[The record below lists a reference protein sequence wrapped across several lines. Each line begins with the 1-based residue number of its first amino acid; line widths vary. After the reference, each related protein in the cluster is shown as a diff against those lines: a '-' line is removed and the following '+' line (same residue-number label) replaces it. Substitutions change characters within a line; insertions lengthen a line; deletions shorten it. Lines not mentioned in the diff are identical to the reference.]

1 MGCVQTSGK
10 PETLHLTWAADAK
23 GYNPTE
29 LGLLTTYIDQTIAW
43 LGTIGYTDGDV
54 CCYRVGIPV
63 LPSGNTTFIEELY
76 TLELPENDYIM
87 NSVEIDMIK
96 ITAKGTCHTG
106 FNNTYTYK
114 STYNHKILANYFI
127 DGVNNATEYITPP
140 IKGPFHITFPGFMV
154 TPRYTYIDEPEYN
167 CNVSKYAGL
176 NAQYDG
182 VRQTSLPTIE
192 IPSYVVKCFNMIAQ
206 NMQLVS
212 ELSETSTGEKKG
224 DLVYLSIPKLIHK
237 LTLAKTRSD
246 EKFFNE
252 YYEDLHYIMTE
263 TGLDQ
268 AFKDLKYGGMLEKL
282 DLIIRVPASYENEK
296 LLRSYLE
303 DKDVAIHCNKTLT
316 TITDADRNT
325 YFNYVFEARMVDEE
339 AYTDKGISDHTKKD
353 MLLDVDILNEALN
366 RIKAISDSNYQTI
379 SNDDLWTVN
388 QWFDTSYIKTDIG
401 SIKALTNPNYSMTKG
416 CKFQETSLGTDG
428 KAAYTDENGVY
439 HEAVPAT
446 DSYTYN
452 VYRHYHVRASWLD
465 AADYARVSAIFWTGF
480 DISTSTDTR
489 CDFDMI
495 IIIIIIIYLAYQSG
509 GAIDPES
516 GMTIAQMLI
525 YGSAIISIG
534 LTIGAFG
541 TGKTA
546 RNMAIL
552 AALMSLGGSSGI
564 NYTTAAGWTATN
576 LYTVGFA
583 LSVAGTGLAVYQT
596 LETFKFDEDMA
607 ELTAELAVLNAASMY
622 ESDLR
627 FVYEDSYR
635 WPQTMVEKDPYDS
648 IRNIYEPFTTYKTK
662 GFSTV

>member
-76 TLELPENDYIM
+76 TLELPENDYII

-212 ELSETSTGEKKG
+212 EISETSTGEKKG

-268 AFKDLKYGGMLEKL
+268 AFKDLKYGGMIDKL
-282 DLIIRVPASYENEK
+282 DMIIRIPASYENEK

-303 DKDVAIHCNKTLT
+303 DKDVAIYCNKTLT

-325 YFNYVFEARMVDEE
+325 YFNYVFEARMVNEE
-339 AYTDKGISDHTKKD
+339 AYTDKGISDHAKKD

-366 RIKAISDSNYQTI
+366 RIKAISNSNYQTI

-388 QWFDTSYIKTDIG
+388 QWFDTNYIKTDIG
-401 SIKALTNPNYSMTKG
+401 SIKALTNPGYSMTKG
-416 CKFQETSLGTDG
+416 CKFQETYTGTDG
-428 KAAYTDENGVY
+428 RAAYTDENGVY

-446 DSYTYN
+446 DGYTYSI
-452 VYRHYHVRASWLD
+452 YRHYHVRASWLD
-465 AADYARVSAIFWTGF
+465 SADYARVAAIFWTGF
-480 DISTSTDTR
+480 DLSTATDTR
-489 CDFDMI
+489 CEFDMFI
-495 IIIIIIIYLAYQSG
+495 IIIIIIILLCMQLYDVAKYTWVEYM
-509 GAIDPES
+509 AI
-516 GMTIAQMLI
+516 A
-525 YGSAIISIG
+525 AAVISIG
-534 LTIGAFG
+534 LTMGVFG

-552 AALMSLGGSSGI
+552 AAVLSLGSGAGGYMNAAGSAAGA
-564 NYTTAAGWTATN
+564 TTAATIN
-576 LYTVGFA
+576 FA
-583 LSVAGTGLAVYQT
+583 LSVANTTVT
-596 LETFKFDEDMA
+596 IMNTMETYSHNKFMEESQK
-607 ELTAELAVLNAASMY
+607 ELDSLIKDGKMY

-635 WPQTMVEKDPYDS
+635 IPQTMLEIDPYDS
-648 IRNIYEPFTTYKTK
+648 IRKTYEPFTTYKTK